1 MSIEDAEK
9 NSTIVQRAIGRAE
22 FLRRSGR
29 VKDPELLLALVE
41 LIDKKNQEIS
51 ELRDDQ
57 RRN

>member
-1 MSIEDAEK
+1 MFEDAEK
-9 NSTIVQRAIGRAE
+9 NSTIVQMAIGRAE

-41 LIDKKNQEIS
+41 LIDKKNQEIR
-51 ELRDDQ
+51 ELRDDK

>member
-1 MSIEDAEK
+1 MFEDAEK

>member
-1 MSIEDAEK
+1 MFEDAEK

-57 RRN
+57 KRN

>member
-1 MSIEDAEK
+1 MFEDAEK
-9 NSTIVQRAIGRAE
+9 NSTLVQRAIGRAE
-22 FLRRSGR
+22 FLRNSGR
-29 VKDPELLLALVE
+29 VKDPEILLALVE

>member
-1 MSIEDAEK
+1 MFEDAEK
-9 NSTIVQRAIGRAE
+9 NSTLVQRAIGRAE
-22 FLRRSGR
+22 FLRSSGR
-29 VKDPELLLALVE
+29 VKDPEILLALVE

>member
-1 MSIEDAEK
+1 MFEDAEK

-57 RRN
+57 R